1 VADDIVT
8 RLRHMAWQGP
18 EGEPWIGEMLRAAD
32 EIERLR
38 AVNLSLH
45 RQILD
50 MELTLIHEREA
61 RAKSIIKHG

>member
-1 VADDIVT
+1 MTVIDIVEE
-8 RLRHMAWQGP
+8 LRFEDDLP
-18 EGEPWIGEMLRAAD
+18 RRAAD

-61 RAKSIIKHG
+61 RAEWIIKHG

>member
-1 VADDIVT
+1 MIDIVDE
-8 RLRHMAWQGP
+8 LRFGDDLP
-18 EGEPWIGEMLRAAD
+18 RRAAD

-38 AVNLSLH
+38 AVNSSLH

-61 RAKSIIKHG
+61 RAESIIKHG